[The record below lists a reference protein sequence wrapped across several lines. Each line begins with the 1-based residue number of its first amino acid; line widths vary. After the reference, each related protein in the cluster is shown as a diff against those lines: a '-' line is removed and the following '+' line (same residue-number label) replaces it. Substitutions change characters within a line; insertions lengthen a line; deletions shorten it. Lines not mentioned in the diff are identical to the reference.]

1 MVRDSA
7 VRIGLVLPEVLGTYG
22 DSGNAVVLRKR
33 LQWRG
38 FEAETVSVRLGEP
51 VPAGLDVYVL
61 GGGEDDAQALAA
73 AHLRKHPGLQRAA
86 AYGAVVLGVCAGL
99 QVLGTKFR
107 GTDGI
112 VHEGLGLIDAVTE
125 PGDRR
130 AVGELVATSV
140 DLLGGEPLTGFE
152 NHLGQTTLGPSTKP
166 LGHVV
171 RGTGNGD
178 RTEGAVSGK
187 VVATYLHGPV
197 LARNPALADLLLS
210 RLVGHP
216 LPPLDLAEVDRL
228 RAERLRRRHTGRD
241 RVARALFWR

>member
-1 MVRDSA
+1 MVPDST

-22 DSGNAVVLRKR
+22 DSGNAEVLRKR

-38 FEAETVSVRLGEP
+38 FEAETVCVRLGDP
-51 VPAGLDVYVL
+51 VPSGLDVYVL

-86 AYGAVVLGVCAGL
+86 AFGAVIFGVCAGL
-99 QVLGTKFR
+99 QVLGSKFR
-107 GTDGI
+107 GTDGV
-112 VHEGLGLIDAVTE
+112 VHEGLGLIDAITE

-130 AVGELVATSV
+130 AVGELVTTPE
-140 DLLGGEPLTGFE
+140 DLLAGEPLTGFE
-152 NHLGQTTLGPSTKP
+152 NHLGQTTLGPSAKP
-166 LGHVV
+166 LGRVV

-178 RTEGAVSGK
+178 HTEGAVSGK

-210 RLVGHP
+210 RLVGHA
-216 LPPLDLAEVDRL
+216 LPPLDLAEVDHL
-228 RAERLRRRHTGRD
+228 RAERLGFRRSDRD
-241 RVARALFWR
+241 RGARARFWR